1 MNRREA
7 LAVIAAGVGVA
18 ACGPVGEDG
27 ASEAGDGAGAAGGQT
42 PEAAGGET
50 SIWVKD
56 PSPFVQ
62 HGTNLETR
70 WRPRRRARN
79 PAQPGRPA
87 GAAQPQADLIHR
99 VRGELAWVLSGG
111 DGPHRVGEPVGHGR
125 DRLRR
130 VGRSAAGRC
139 AGAGRGSGRRRQPLG
154 NLLRTDLVSPRS
166 PGRWAARVNVIRE
179 GRLMRTRTDL
189 VSPRS
194 PGRWAARVSDQGGET
209 HEDQDIVHQSENC
222 PIHCASLLG
231 LPGGSRRENPPNGV
245 IGSRQNGPRPVSRR
259 SWKKGRPDSERRPPT
274 YR

>member
-27 ASEAGDGAGAAGGQT
+27 ASEAGDGAGAAGSQT

-166 PGRWAARVNVIRE
+166 PGRWAARV
-179 GRLMRTRTDL
+179 
-189 VSPRS
+189 
-194 PGRWAARVSDQGGET
+194 SDQGGET

-259 SWKKGRPDSERRPPT
+259 SWKKRPPSPGRPDSERRPPT
-274 YR
+274 